1 MKQLRLWVLL
11 LSVCLLAGCRERES
25 KAVTEQ
31 KPYQIYYL
39 NSGGTRLVGQPY
51 QTETTDTD
59 LLIEELMA
67 QFLTVPA
74 DVDCQ
79 AALTDKVTYQDYKQ
93 EETVL
98 YLYFDSNYTSMK
110 PEREILCR
118 AALVKT
124 LTQVPEIAYINVYSA
139 DQPLMDTRG
148 NPIGIISAGDLI
160 EGISDINAF
169 ERTEITLYFTDE
181 DGEQLL
187 EERREVIYNTNTSKE
202 RLIVEE
208 LIKGPAQDD
217 LFPTLSADVRL
228 LNISVTENVCYLNF
242 DAAFLSQAL
251 EVKEYIPI
259 YSLVNSLL
267 ELSTVSRV
275 QITVNGSADVV
286 FRDSIPLNTM
296 FERNLD
302 YIGGEGN

>member
-1 MKQLRLWVLL
+1 MKQLRLWLL
-11 LSVCLLAGCRERES
+11 LMSVSLLAGCGERES
-25 KAVTEQ
+25 GTVSEQ
-31 KPYQIYYL
+31 TPYQIYYL
-39 NSGGTRLVGQPY
+39 NSSGTRLVGQPY
-51 QTETTDTD
+51 HTETTDTGR
-59 LLIEELMA
+59 LIEELME
-67 QFLTVPA
+67 QFLSVPP

-98 YLYFDSNYTSMK
+98 YLYFDSNYISMK

-124 LTQVPEIAYINVYSA
+124 LTQVPEIDYINVYSA
-139 DQPLMDTRG
+139 EQPLMDTKG
-148 NPIGIISAGDLI
+148 NPIGIISASDLI

-169 ERTEITLYFTDE
+169 EKTEITLYFTDE
-181 DGEQLL
+181 DGDQLL

-208 LIKGPAQDD
+208 LLKGPEQDD

-228 LNISVTENVCYLNF
+228 LNISVTENVCYINF
-242 DAAFLSQAL
+242 DAAFLNQAL

-286 FRDSIPLNTM
+286 FRDSISLNAM

-302 YIGGEGN
+302 YIGGEE